1 MAHLPSEW
9 ARWKLCIGSCRA
21 NTLCRSYGRV
31 VWFGIGVSERACLA
45 HLPFEAGGSC
55 ASVLAERTRFCV
67 GPLDMPSVSASVLS
81 ERALFARWLSL
92 ERYDMWLRSNRVKP
106 AKAVVSK
113 RLVPHK
119 FGESSGAAEVALF
132 ILARV
137 LVAIRGGAK

>member
-1 MAHLPSEW
+1 MHRSLPSGHVFVSVHW
-9 ARWKLCIGSCRA
+9 TCHLFQH
-21 NTLCRSYGRV
+21 RS
-31 VWFGIGVSERACLA
+31 F
-45 HLPFEAGGSC
+45 
-55 ASVLAERTRFCV
+55 
-67 GPLDMPSVSASVLS
+67 PSV
-81 ERALFARWLSL
+81 LSL

-132 ILARV
+132 VLARV